1 MTPEPSRT
9 LAREARWVWRG
20 EQVLGWG
27 VALVIGMAV
36 APELDGALAAL
47 VRLLP
52 LAGLVTCTV
61 FVPLVALVVSVVL
74 VPSLRWRNWRW
85 EVRPE
90 AIDIRHGTFTIHRT
104 LVPMLRVQH
113 VDTRRNPVEQ
123 SLDLATVVV
132 HTAAG
137 SHTIP
142 LLRVTDATEVRDRIA
157 ELARTADEPM
167 VADDA

>member
-1 MTPEPSRT
+1 VTPEPSRT

-27 VALVIGMAV
+27 VVV
-36 APELDGALAAL
+36 AAGFIVGARLDGVLAVVL
-47 VRLLP
+47 RVLP
-52 LAGLVTCTV
+52 VAGL
-61 FVPLVALVVSVVL
+61 LVSAVV
-74 VPSLRWRNWRW
+74 VPSLRWRRWRW

-90 AIDIRHGTFTIHRT
+90 AIDIRQGTFTIRRT

-142 LLRVTDATEVRDRIA
+142 LLRVTDAAEVRDRIA
-157 ELARTADEPM
+157 ELARTADEP
-167 VADDA
+167 

>member
-1 MTPEPSRT
+1 VTPEPSRT

-20 EQVLGWG
+20 EQLIGWG
-27 VALVIGMAV
+27 IAVVVGMVVAAQV
-36 APELDGALAAL
+36 DGVLALALRL
-47 VRLLP
+47 VPIVGLL
-52 LAGLVTCTV
+52 VC
-61 FVPLVALVVSVVL
+61 VVL
-74 VPSLRWRNWRW
+74 VPSLRWRHWRW

-90 AIDIRHGTFTIHRT
+90 AIDIRHGTFTIRRT

-113 VDTRRNPVEQ
+113 VDTRRGPVDQ

-142 LLRVTDATEVRDRIA
+142 LLRVDDAAEVRDRIA
-157 ELARTADEPM
+157 ELARTADEP
-167 VADDA
+167 

>member
-1 MTPEPSRT
+1 VTPEPSRT

-20 EQVLGWG
+20 EQLLGWG
-27 VALVIGMAV
+27 VVVIIGLIV
-36 APELDGALAAL
+36 AAELDGALAAL
-47 VRLLP
+47 VRIAP
-52 LAGLVTCTV
+52 VAG
-61 FVPLVALVVSVVL
+61 LVVSVIL
-74 VPSLRWRNWRW
+74 VPSLRWRRWRW
-85 EVRPE
+85 DVRPE
-90 AIDIRHGTFTIHRT
+90 AIDIRHGTFTIRRT

-142 LLRVTDATEVRDRIA
+142 LLRVTDAAEVRDRIA
-157 ELARTADEPM
+157 ELARTADEP
-167 VADDA
+167 

>member
-1 MTPEPSRT
+1 MTSEPTRT

-20 EQVLGWG
+20 EQLLIWG
-27 VALVIGMAV
+27 VAVVVGMVV
-36 APELDGALAAL
+36 AAQLDDVL
-47 VRLLP
+47 
-52 LAGLVTCTV
+52 
-61 FVPLVALVVSVVL
+61 ALVVRLVPGIGLLICVIL

-90 AIDIRHGTFTIHRT
+90 AIDIRRGTFTIRRT

-113 VDTRRNPVEQ
+113 VDTTRGIVDQ

-137 SHTIP
+137 SHSIP
-142 LLRVTDATEVRDRIA
+142 LLRVADAAEVRDRIA
-157 ELARTADEPM
+157 DLARTADEP
-167 VADDA
+167 